1 MRLSSPRPFGVDCP
15 AMNGVGQR
23 ASEPRHP
30 RGEGRMRL
38 VMQAQPS
45 AALSRSYLWPHCVV
59 AAAALLSTAMPSS
72 EAVAGEPV
80 AVVEQIEAPSTGLQF
95 MDFVEVG
102 RLIKLRAGETMTL
115 GYFGSCTQE
124 RIVGGTVQIGTNQ
137 SSVDG
142 GEITRQQV
150 ECDGGRLQLDANASE
165 SSGVMILRKID
176 PAVTTASE
184 GSLPPAELVLFHT
197 QPIVGIST
205 PNSLLRIE
213 RLDAAEPR
221 IEVRIESGYLDLA
234 STANN
239 LTPGGLYRA
248 EAVGHSIVFSI
259 DPKAAPGG
267 GPVIGRFLYL

>member
-1 MRLSSPRPFGVDCP
+1 
-15 AMNGVGQR
+15 
-23 ASEPRHP
+23 
-30 RGEGRMRL
+30 
-38 VMQAQPS
+38 MQAQPS
-45 AALSRSYLWPHCVV
+45 AALRRRYLWPHCAV
-59 AAAALLSTAMPSS
+59 AAAAFLFTAMPS
-72 EAVAGEPV
+72 ADVAAGEPV
-80 AVVEQIEAPSTGLQF
+80 AVIEQVEAPSTGLQF

-102 RLIKLRAGETMTL
+102 RLIKLRAGESLTL

-124 RIVGGTVQIGTNQ
+124 RIVGGTVQIGMNQ

-165 SSGVMILRKID
+165 TSGVMILRKID
-176 PAVTTASE
+176 PAVTPASE
-184 GSLPPAELVLFHT
+184 GSLPPPELVLFHT

-221 IEVRIESGYLDLA
+221 IEVRIDSRYLDLSA
-234 STANN
+234 TGKSLTA
-239 LTPGGLYRA
+239 GGLYRA

-259 DPKAAPGG
+259 DPKASPGG
-267 GPVIGRFLYL
+267 GPIIGRLLYL